1 MKHQLAQ
8 DHGALRTI
16 MRDFVQALDR
26 RDMPDIARRRIEFSQ
41 LFRSHMARE
50 DAAVNA
56 MRRSET
62 PTRDLQ
68 TACEHG
74 RAVVSLFLRYSEHLK
89 RWTPAQVEEDWAGY
103 RRAVIELQNA
113 LMDRMAWEEA
123 HLHPLL
129 PRAGDR
135 AAA

>member
-1 MKHQLAQ
+1 MKYQLAQ
-8 DHGALRTI
+8 DHGTLRTI

-26 RDMPDIARRRIEFSQ
+26 RDMADIARRRIEFSQ

-68 TACEHG
+68 TACEHS
-74 RAVVSLFLRYSEHLK
+74 RSVVALFLRYSEHLK
-89 RWTPAQVEEDWAGY
+89 RWTSVDVEADMAGY
-103 RRAVIELQNA
+103 RQAVVELQNA
-113 LMDRMAWEEA
+113 LLDRMAWEEA
-123 HLHPLL
+123 KLHPLL
-129 PRAGDR
+129 PRADGR